1 MKYIL
6 GSMILL
12 ATMNLQQGFAQRDQL
27 FSDNWRFVRDSVAG
41 AEVPL
46 YDDSQWIKVDVPHD
60 FSLMSLGEDD
70 GSCIGPF
77 TRQSEGGNH
86 TGHVKGGTG
95 WYRKQFILDKSD
107 KGKTVILN
115 FDGVYMETDLWV
127 NGKKVG
133 VHKYGYTPFWF
144 DITSYLNKP
153 GKPNV
158 IAVKVDNMGANSR
171 WYSGSGIYRNVRLSV
186 LHPLHIAEWG
196 AHITTSDVSLDKA
209 SVRVEISSDNDTK
222 KAADVELTVMHKDRY
237 GQEVA
242 CNTEIV
248 SLQTGNNQFTK
259 HFSLDEPALWS
270 IESPNLYT
278 VEISLKKDDQ
288 VVDSYVQSF
297 GIRTIE
303 YSAKNGLL
311 LNDKPV
317 LLKGGCLHH
326 DNGFLGAAA
335 IRRAEYRRVQL
346 MKQNGYNAIR
356 CSHNPPSKEFLD
368 ACDQLGVLV
377 INEFADMWECYK
389 NRNDYARFFKEW
401 WRKDL
406 SDMLLRDRNHP
417 CIIMWSIGNEIPA
430 VTADDAN
437 RVARQLVAKVHEY
450 DRSRPVTQGVP
461 NFIIPGGWRN
471 ADKYFSPLDICGYN
485 YLAYKYEEDHRQ
497 FPDRIMYASES
508 YPGEAYES
516 WKKVERLPYVIGD
529 FVWTAMDYI
538 GEVAVSSATYVK
550 EKNNRPG
557 LQDRDGL
564 KEGTHP
570 NKLFDMMNSMAT
582 SKWPLYLSWCGD
594 LDIIGNKKPQGLF
607 RDVLWNRSII
617 EMNVHEPVPE
627 GMIEELSGWG
637 WPNEWPSWD
646 WDGQEGKLMQIR
658 VFTKAPRVRLE
669 LNGRLMEEKTVD
681 ERMTAIFSIPYE
693 PGELTAIALNNDNEV
708 GRKVLST
715 PGTPAKVQL
724 CADRTSICAD
734 RNDLA
739 FIEMNIIDQN
749 DNIVTNNDQLL
760 EVSITGNG
768 EIVASGNAGQYGMK
782 DVNRLKLHTFR
793 GRAQIVVRP
802 FIQSGKI
809 SISVKVAG
817 LPVEH
822 IHITVQ

>member
-1 MKYIL
+1 
-6 GSMILL
+6 
-12 ATMNLQQGFAQRDQL
+12 
-27 FSDNWRFVRDSVAG
+27 
-41 AEVPL
+41 
-46 YDDSQWIKVDVPHD
+46 
-60 FSLMSLGEDD
+60 
-70 GSCIGPF
+70 
-77 TRQSEGGNH
+77 
-86 TGHVKGGTG
+86 
-95 WYRKQFILDKSD
+95 
-107 KGKTVILN
+107 
-115 FDGVYMETDLWV
+115 
-127 NGKKVG
+127 
-133 VHKYGYTPFWF
+133 
-144 DITSYLNKP
+144 
-153 GKPNV
+153 
-158 IAVKVDNMGANSR
+158 
-171 WYSGSGIYRNVRLSV
+171 
-186 LHPLHIAEWG
+186 
-196 AHITTSDVSLDKA
+196 
-209 SVRVEISSDNDTK
+209 
-222 KAADVELTVMHKDRY
+222 
-237 GQEVA
+237 
-242 CNTEIV
+242 
-248 SLQTGNNQFTK
+248 
-259 HFSLDEPALWS
+259 
-270 IESPNLYT
+270 
-278 VEISLKKDDQ
+278 
-288 VVDSYVQSF
+288 
-297 GIRTIE
+297 
-303 YSAKNGLL
+303 
-311 LNDKPV
+311 
-317 LLKGGCLHH
+317 
-326 DNGFLGAAA
+326 
-335 IRRAEYRRVQL
+335 
-346 MKQNGYNAIR
+346 
-356 CSHNPPSKEFLD
+356 
-368 ACDQLGVLV
+368 
-377 INEFADMWECYK
+377 
-389 NRNDYARFFKEW
+389 
-401 WRKDL
+401 
-406 SDMLLRDRNHP
+406 
-417 CIIMWSIGNEIPA
+417 
-430 VTADDAN
+430 
-437 RVARQLVAKVHEY
+437 
-450 DRSRPVTQGVP
+450 
-461 NFIIPGGWRN
+461 
-471 ADKYFSPLDICGYN
+471 
-485 YLAYKYEEDHRQ
+485 
-497 FPDRIMYASES
+497 
-508 YPGEAYES
+508 
-516 WKKVERLPYVIGD
+516 
-529 FVWTAMDYI
+529 MDYI